1 MFTVLSFMFA
11 GIAVGYLLRS
21 KKIRF
26 IHWVITTLI
35 WLLLFLLGLEVG
47 ANETIVRQFGKL
59 GFEAFLL
66 AGGATL
72 GSVVFAWFLW
82 LAVRNKIVKA

>member
-11 GIAVGYLLRS
+11 GIAVGYLLRN

-47 ANETIVRQFGKL
+47 ANETIVRQFGTL

-66 AGGATL
+66 AAGATL
-72 GSVVFAWFLW
+72 GSVVFAWMLW
-82 LAVRNKIVKA
+82 LAVRNKTVEE

>member
-26 IHWVITTLI
+26 IHWVVTTLI

-47 ANETIVRQFGKL
+47 ANETIVHQFGAL

-66 AGGATL
+66 AAGATL
-72 GSVVFAWFLW
+72 GSVVFAWILW
-82 LAVRNKIVKA
+82 LAVRNKTVEE

>member
-26 IHWVITTLI
+26 IHWVVTTLI

-47 ANETIVRQFGKL
+47 ANETIVGQFGTL

-66 AGGATL
+66 AAGATL
-72 GSVVFAWFLW
+72 GSVVFAWMLW
-82 LAVRNKIVKA
+82 LAVRNKTVEA